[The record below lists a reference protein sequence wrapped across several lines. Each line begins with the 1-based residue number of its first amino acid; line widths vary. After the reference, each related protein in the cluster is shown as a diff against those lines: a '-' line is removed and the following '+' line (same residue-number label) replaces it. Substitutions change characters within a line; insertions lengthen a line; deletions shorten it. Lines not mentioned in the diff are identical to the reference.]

1 MSKKNLPDGFE
12 EFAHSINELSP
23 NERQEL
29 KKTQDKYQS
38 FELYSFLEEEVHRL
52 EALDHTLEET
62 AFILNKYSQDKN
74 ILKLKRA
81 EAASEVNNFT
91 ETLTDPKNN
100 FWRSLKEIFNDSF

>member
-52 EALDHTLEET
+52 EAMNNALEQT
-62 AFILNKYSQDKN
+62 SFVLNKYSQEKN
-74 ILKLKRA
+74 ILKLKRT
-81 EAASEVNNFT
+81 EAYSEVNNFT
-91 ETLTDPKNN
+91 EALTEPKNN